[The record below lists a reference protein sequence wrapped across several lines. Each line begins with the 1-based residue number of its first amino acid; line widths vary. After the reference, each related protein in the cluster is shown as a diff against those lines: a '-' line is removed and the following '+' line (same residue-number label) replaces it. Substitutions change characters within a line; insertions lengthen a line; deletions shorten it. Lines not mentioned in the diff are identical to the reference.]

1 MNLAA
6 PVIKMFLGVYVAS
19 PIMMMTSASA
29 NLPDIIQ

>member
-1 MNLAA
+1 MNPAA

-19 PIMMMTSASA
+19 PIMTMTSSSA

>member
-1 MNLAA
+1 MNPAA
-6 PVIKMFLGVYVAS
+6 PVFKMFLGVYVAS